1 MKKFL
6 IIIFILL
13 TSLTS
18 FSQLLHHSTSREDLI
33 SKLIFFSYSKYGSKY
48 VYGANGTNDIFDC
61 SSFTMRMF
69 EQIGIKLARTS
80 RQQINN
86 GIRIEKHKLEPGDLV
101 FFSGRKISKRIGHVG
116 IVVKA
121 YNESEEFSFIHAAC
135 HGVTV
140 SHSNEAYYRKRYI
153 GACRINF

>member
-18 FSQLLHHSTSREDLI
+18 FSQLLQHSTSREDLI
-33 SKLIFFSYSKYGSKY
+33 SKLIFFTYSKYGR
-48 VYGANGTNDIFDC
+48 NDVFVC
-61 SSFTMRMF
+61 SRFTMRMF
-69 EQIGIKLARTS
+69 EQSGIKLARTS